1 MILVYPAGKQ
11 RVQSIEKAGVPG
23 RFGPRITRAK
33 NLVHCSEL
41 QFGIAEQIDAEVAAG
56 GLE

>member
-1 MILVYPAGKQ
+1 VYPAGKQ